1 MRRSAMD
8 LFYRSKPYGAICSR
22 LLPVIFLLLSGLL
35 SVPGSAEAE
44 EQRILAELKTGNH
57 VALLRHALAPGI
69 GDPDNFDLNDCT
81 TQRNLSAAG
90 RQQAADIGLK
100 FRDAGIGD
108 AEIYTSQWCR
118 CMETAQLMAL
128 GEPVELPI
136 LNSFFREYSRQDIQ
150 TKQLMDWLSSE
161 DLSQPVIL
169 VTHQVNITAISGV
182 YPDSGEIILL
192 RRNSNGTFEVTARIQ
207 TD

>member
-1 MRRSAMD
+1 MD
-8 LFYRSKPYGAICSR
+8 IFYRSKSYFEICSS
-22 LLPVIFLLLSGLL
+22 LLPVIFFLLSGLL

-44 EQRILAELKTGNH
+44 EQKLLAELKTGNH
-57 VALLRHALAPGI
+57 IALLRHALAPGI
-69 GDPDNFDLNDCT
+69 GDPDNFNLNDCT
-81 TQRNLSAAG
+81 SQRNLSESG

-108 AEIYTSQWCR
+108 AEIFTSQWCR
-118 CMETAQLMAL
+118 CVETARLMAL
-128 GEPVELPI
+128 GEPVDLPF
-136 LNSFFREYSRQDIQ
+136 LNSFFRQYSRQDSQ
-150 TKQLMDWLSSE
+150 TKQLMDWLYSK

>member
-1 MRRSAMD
+1 MD
-8 LFYRSKPYGAICSR
+8 LFYRSKTYGAICSR

-118 CMETAQLMAL
+118 CVETARLMAL
-128 GEPVELPI
+128 GEPVGLPI

-150 TKQLMDWLSSE
+150 TKQLMDWLSSK

-192 RRNSNGTFEVTARIQ
+192 RRSSNGTFEVTARIQ